1 MLDRMSG
8 NGAVNNIMLK
18 CHCPN
23 NYQFKRYVFESSV
36 TNISVFGRNT
46 AKKILLRWYTMCDY
60 CKMVP

>member
-1 MLDRMSG
+1 MSG

-36 TNISVFGRNT
+36 TNIIVFGRNT
-46 AKKILLRWYTMCDY
+46 AKN
-60 CKMVP
+60 PA